1 MAEGFS
7 FFLNSIL
14 FGVGL
19 AMDAFSVS
27 VANALAD
34 PGMRHARRIRI
45 AGCFALFQI
54 AMPLV
59 GWLCVRTLA
68 ERFHAFERLTPW
80 IALILLLY
88 IGGKMIVEALRG
100 GEKETA
106 ELGHGTLL
114 LQGVATSIDALSV
127 GFTIERYPFSAALA
141 EALII
146 GAVTGGGE
154 AVRRRAARRGRHPH
168 RHRHR
173 DLPHRRLLIIPTEQG
188 CRETRQPRLF
198 LLP

>member
-59 GWLCVRTLA
+59 GWLCVRALA

-127 GFTIERYPFSAALA
+127 GFTIERYPFSAALV

-146 GAVTGGGE
+146 GAVTFLICLFGLFLG
-154 AVRRRAARRGRHPH
+154 RRAGE
-168 RHRHR
+168 
-173 DLPHRRLLIIPTEQG
+173 RLAGIAPLVGGVILVGIGIEI
-188 CRETRQPRLF
+188 F
-198 LLP
+198 LTGVF

>member
-68 ERFHAFERLTPW
+68 ERFHAFEKLTPW

-100 GEKETA
+100 GEKETT

-146 GAVTGGGE
+146 GAVTFLICLFGLFLG
-154 AVRRRAARRGRHPH
+154 RRAGEKLAGIAP
-168 RHRHR
+168 
-173 DLPHRRLLIIPTEQG
+173 LVGGVILIGIGVEI
-188 CRETRQPRLF
+188 F
-198 LLP
+198 LTGVF